1 MAIADSSI
9 NVDVWNEVKALI
21 VASAPYITNSTT
33 SATTAASIAAAF
45 NDKNQTKPQ
54 VIIYPVTK
62 TEDLDKFGSNYG
74 KSLINIQVECYAGN
88 GLGCDQLSDQVETSL
103 RTTQIP
109 GISLVAVG
117 SDISFINPNE
127 AKFHVKSLT
136 FTYDRE

>member
-1 MAIADSSI
+1 MTITSSSL
-9 NVDVWNEVKALI
+9 NVDVWNSVKALI
-21 VASAPYITNSTT
+21 VASAPYITNSST
-33 SATTAASIAAAF
+33 SATTAASIVAAY

-54 VIIYPVTK
+54 IVIYPISK
-62 TEDLDKFGSNYG
+62 DEKLNKFGENYG
-74 KSLINIQVECYAGN
+74 KQLINIQVECYAGN
-88 GLGCDQLSDQVETSL
+88 GLGTDQLCDQVEESL